1 MPRKQRLRD
10 VKKTL
15 IDLNSDM
22 GEGFGPWTIGDGV
35 DAQLMPLIS
44 SANIATGFHAGDPN
58 IMRRMVLLA
67 REHGVGIGAHPGFRD
82 LVGFGR
88 RHINAP
94 ADELV
99 NDMVY
104 QLGALREF
112 ARLEGMT
119 LQHIKPHG
127 ALYMHAARDEALSR
141 ALVTALQQIEP
152 TLRLFCMEASVTYQV
167 ARELGQPVVREFY
180 ADRDYDLSGSIVFT
194 RRVGALEPDA
204 VAAKV
209 LRACTEGLVRTVEG
223 KDIAVGFDSVCIHS
237 DTPGALALVQA
248 TRRAL
253 ADHDIRVAGPAT
265 PAQG

>member
-1 MPRKQRLRD
+1 MA
-10 VKKTL
+10 
-15 IDLNSDM
+15 
-22 GEGFGPWTIGDGV
+22 W
-35 DAQLMPLIS
+35 A
-44 SANIATGFHAGDPN
+44 SARTPAFATWW
-58 IMRRMVLLA
+58 
-67 REHGVGIGAHPGFRD
+67 
-82 LVGFGR
+82 GFGR

-112 ARLEGMT
+112 ARLAGLT

-141 ALVTALQQIEP
+141 ALVAALQQIEP
-152 TLRLFCMEASVTYQV
+152 TLRLFCMESSVTFQV

-194 RRVGALEPDA
+194 RRVGALQPDA

-223 KDIAVGFDSVCIHS
+223 KDIAIGFDSVCIHS

-253 ADHDIRVAGPAT
+253 ADHDIRVAGLAPL
-265 PAQG
+265 AQA